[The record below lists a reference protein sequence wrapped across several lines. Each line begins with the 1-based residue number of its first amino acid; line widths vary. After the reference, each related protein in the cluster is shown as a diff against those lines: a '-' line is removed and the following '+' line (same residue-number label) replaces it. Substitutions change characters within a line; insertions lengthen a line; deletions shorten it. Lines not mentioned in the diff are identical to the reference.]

1 MRTRQS
7 PNTRQCA
14 RQARQGREFQGPRIR
29 RRQEGT
35 KVRCP
40 QAARTHRTRP
50 DARTTPADPANLMLF
65 HGALDDLLESLLNLG
80 MAGRRMFIAPECWN
94 AGPLLPLPEQGPES
108 RALKAMLMLELEWR
122 RWSERGACVG
132 NSAPYSRCTALRPCA
147 PLRASRPPQALR
159 SSCLLTPCLCQP

>member
-35 KVRCP
+35 KVRSP
-40 QAARTHRTRP
+40 QGRIALSPTLGRLQLASRTSCCSSE
-50 DARTTPADPANLMLF
+50 
-65 HGALDDLLESLLNLG
+65 ALDDLLKSLLDFG
-80 MAGRRMFIAPECWN
+80 VAGRRMFIAPECWN

-132 NSAPYSRCTALRPCA
+132 NSAPYTRCTALRPCA